1 MATQHKEQPLVNTH
15 ATYASYITGFVL
27 SVILTLAAYLL
38 VQNQTSGSHA
48 LFAHPFVIGAIS
60 VLALIQFVVQLYFFL
75 HLGQESQPR
84 WKLMVLF
91 FMVVIVL
98 IIVSGSIWIMYNLN
112 SRMVPT
118 QTQIN
123 TYMQNQ
129 GGGM

>member
-1 MATQHKEQPLVNTH
+1 MAKHLEQPLVSSH
-15 ATYASYITGFVL
+15 ATPGSYISGFIL
-27 SVILTLAAYLL
+27 SVIVTLAAYVL

-60 VLALIQFVVQLYFFL
+60 VLALIQFMVQMYFFL
-75 HLGQESQPR
+75 HLGQETQPR

-91 FMVVIVL
+91 FMITIVL

-112 SRMVPT
+112 NRMEPT
-118 QTQIN
+118 QNQIN
-123 TYMQNQ
+123 NYMQSQ